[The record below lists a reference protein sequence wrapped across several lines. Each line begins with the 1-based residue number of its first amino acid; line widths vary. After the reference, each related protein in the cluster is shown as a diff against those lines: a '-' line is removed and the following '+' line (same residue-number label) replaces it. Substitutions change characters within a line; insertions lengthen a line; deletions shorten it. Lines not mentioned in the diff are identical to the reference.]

1 MSYSH
6 DWVKDDR
13 DWTRIVIGR
22 SHSLQ
27 INKNPVNTSGL
38 YTLKLG
44 VKVTEYTMGSDGCAA
59 VWAAKTVSGLT
70 GTEITPGNIAQEKS
84 FFTNEGDLKWNNVA
98 KRYGLSFIDS
108 GVKSHEEV
116 ANYVKVLT
124 NELNHATGIGVRV
137 NLSNGGGNHYVGTEG
152 IVNYKGRDYYVIDPT
167 SRFDNPD
174 KNGDFNSLR
183 DGMLYVNGRR
193 LVPVEMVD
201 RAVGYSREVTPGEQ
215 LDNKIRKKNNLG
227 PYSHQNAVSSN
238 QDSNSANH
246 PASTVDTDPV
256 GE

>member
-1 MSYSH
+1 MSYSY

-13 DWTRIVIGR
+13 EWARIVIGR
-22 SHSLQ
+22 SYSLQ
-27 INKNPVNTSGL
+27 INKVPMNTLGL
-38 YTLKLG
+38 YALKLG
-44 VKVTEYTMGSDGCAA
+44 VKFTEYTMGSDGCAA

-70 GTEITPGNIAQEKS
+70 GTEINPGNIAQEKS
-84 FFTNEGDLKWNNVA
+84 FFTDDGNLKWNNVA
-98 KRYGLSFIDS
+98 KEYGLSFYDS
-108 GVKSHEEV
+108 GIKSHEDV
-116 ANYVKVLT
+116 SNYVKSLI
-124 NELNHATGIGVRV
+124 NELNHITGIAVRV

-174 KNGDFNSLR
+174 ENGDFNSLR
-183 DGMLYVNGRR
+183 DGMVYVNGRR

-201 RAVGYSREVTPGEQ
+201 RGVGFGREATPGEQ
-215 LDNKIRKKNNLG
+215 SDNKIRKKFNIG
-227 PYSHQNAVSSN
+227 PYSHQKAVTSN
-238 QDSNSANH
+238 QDLNSANH